1 MRTDRERGVALI
13 AVIVVIALTTIAAL
27 EFGYKTGIDYA
38 SAVNARDEMRA
49 HFLARSVMNLSRLII
64 KVQKDLLDRNRKA
77 LSKMGLPDM
86 QIGDFMSLLE
96 TPVCGSQEEVAG
108 MAGAFG
114 TIDAS
119 QVKGLGISYG
129 ACQVETFDSEDG
141 KINLNCANGSAA
153 TQTALGNQLTALVA
167 PGIYDRV
174 FEEQDG
180 DGQLTDR
187 AQFVRALID
196 YVDRD
201 EAAFGVQGQTE
212 NYGYE
217 NLRDDYQEKNNYVDS
232 IDELKL
238 ARGMDDR
245 RWELFGPELTIYG
258 GCKINVSATQSPIQI
273 VGILTHSAKN
283 ANDPVVMNPVKLW
296 ALAGRIAQARGMGF
310 PFEDL
315 NQFVEFA
322 KDPDAALGMKAA
334 EGEAATPAPGTG
346 LPPVEGLQLDPAK
359 LAQVART
366 GPRRTYRVVASA
378 KVGRVEKRIIGIFDT
393 DVQNQN
399 MRDQTTQQKGTWVY
413 WREE

>member
-1 MRTDRERGVALI
+1 VALI
-13 AVIVVIALTTIAAL
+13 AVVVVIALTTIVTM
-27 EFGYKTGIDYA
+27 EFGYRTGIDYA

-49 HFLARSVMNLSRLII
+49 HFLARSVMNLSRLVI

-77 LSKMGLPDM
+77 LSNMGLPDM

-96 TPVCGSQEEVAG
+96 TPICGSQEEVAG
-108 MAGAFG
+108 MASAFG

-119 QVKGLGISYG
+119 KIKGMGISYG
-129 ACQVETFDSEDG
+129 QCQVETFDSEDG
-141 KINLNCANGSAA
+141 KINLNCANGSAT
-153 TQTALGNQLTALVA
+153 TQTALGNALTALVA
-167 PGIYDRV
+167 PGIYDRI
-174 FEEQDG
+174 FEEEDG

-217 NLRDDYQEKNNYVDS
+217 NLRDDYQEKNNYIDS

-258 GCKINVSATQSPIQI
+258 GCKVNVAATQSPIQI
-273 VGILTHSAKN
+273 VGILTHAAKN
-283 ANDPVVMNPVKLW
+283 ANDPVIMNPAKLW
-296 ALAGRIAQARGMGF
+296 ALAGKIAQARSMGF

-315 NQFVEFA
+315 NQFIEFA
-322 KDPDAALGMKAA
+322 KDPDAAMGTKLEGLG
-334 EGEAATPAPGTG
+334 GTPAPTTPGV
-346 LPPVEGLQLDPAK
+346 PPVEGLQLDPTK

-399 MRDQTTQQKGTWVY
+399 MRDQTMAQKGAWVY